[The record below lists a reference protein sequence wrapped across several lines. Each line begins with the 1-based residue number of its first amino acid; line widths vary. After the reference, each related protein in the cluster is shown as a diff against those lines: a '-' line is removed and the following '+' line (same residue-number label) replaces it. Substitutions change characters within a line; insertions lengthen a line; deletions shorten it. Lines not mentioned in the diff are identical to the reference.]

1 MDFCAFTGIQ
11 SQIDH
16 LMYLGIDAVLFSPF
30 MDSPMVDMG
39 RDISD
44 FKSVNKIYGTMEQVE
59 KLFEELRERSEF

>member
-1 MDFCAFTGIQ
+1 
-11 SQIDH
+11 
-16 LMYLGIDAVLFSPF
+16 MYLGIDAALFSPF